1 MKISG
6 IYNLDASQAELDF
19 IDIDIERD
27 IALFLDPFF
36 LSIREDNFSLAC
48 SRTIRSFF
56 QRVID
61 LVRNEHVNDA
71 RELFNH
77 LHEPNSTCLGMSKG
91 RPQGRG
97 VGRMDTTKIF
107 NRIIESRAIQTG
119 LLRDLEDSVLF
130 VDQFDKD
137 KLSDMTTNIIR
148 KHLIEYTNNQ
158 CKLHGIELR
167 EGVPSG
173 FYWNSQFQRWESEHC
188 EHLVINDRPILL
200 VPKGIVSF
208 KKQYTARKYYQ
219 HFVLNYLQNENL
231 QLNTALVE
239 ERADGTRYVTKKSIK
254 ERNPFTKDFLRE
266 FTRLHPEVL
275 QDFKDET
282 EIDSLT
288 NWEIA
293 DLNLNQICMNLIA
306 RLQATNSGTE
316 DATAYHKIIKSI
328 LELIFYP
335 SLINPVLEQEIHE
348 GRKRI
353 DISFDN
359 AAGHGIFHR
368 LSHNMNLPCPYIFI
382 ECKNYSSDPVNPELD
397 QLSGRFSPNRGRV
410 GFLLC
415 RNLDNEDLFIRRCQ
429 DTYRDG
435 RGLIIPL
442 TDEVIIDIIRNHN
455 NWNQD
460 YVENILSN
468 LIRRIMVI

>member
-1 MKISG
+1 MKISE
-6 IYNLDASQAELDF
+6 IFNLEASQAELDF

-27 IALFLDPFF
+27 IPLFLDPFF
-36 LSIREDNFSLAC
+36 LSIRVDNFSLGC

-61 LVRNEHVNDA
+61 LVRNRQIDDA

-77 LHEPNSTCLGMSKG
+77 LHEPNSTCLGMSQG
-91 RPQGRG
+91 VPQGRG
-97 VGRMDTTKIF
+97 VGRMDTNKIF
-107 NRIIESRAIQTG
+107 NRIVGSRAIQTG

-158 CKLHGIELR
+158 CLLHGIEVR
-167 EGVPSG
+167 EAVPSG
-173 FYWNSQFQRWESEHC
+173 FYWNPQFQRWESEHC
-188 EHLVINDRPILL
+188 SHLVINDRPILL

-231 QLNTALVE
+231 QLNSALVQ
-239 ERADGTRYVTKKSIK
+239 ERPNGTRYVTKKSIE

-275 QDFKDET
+275 QNFKDET
-282 EIDSLT
+282 EIEPLT
-288 NWEIA
+288 NLEIA
-293 DLNLNQICMNLIA
+293 DLNLDQICTNLIN
-306 RLQATNSGTE
+306 RLETTIPGREEA
-316 DATAYHKIIKSI
+316 DAYHRTIKSI

-335 SLINPVLEQEIHE
+335 NLINPVLEQGIHD

-359 AAGHGIFHR
+359 GASQGIFHR
-368 LSHNMNLPCPYIFI
+368 FSHNMNLPCPYIFI

-397 QLSGRFSPNRGRV
+397 QLGGRFSHNRGRV

-415 RNLDNEDLFIRRCQ
+415 RNFQNEDLFIRRCQ

-435 RGLIIPL
+435 RGLIIPM
-442 TDEVIIDIIRNHN
+442 TDEIIIDILRNHN

-460 YVENILSN
+460 YVENILSD
-468 LIRRIMVI
+468 LVRRIAVN